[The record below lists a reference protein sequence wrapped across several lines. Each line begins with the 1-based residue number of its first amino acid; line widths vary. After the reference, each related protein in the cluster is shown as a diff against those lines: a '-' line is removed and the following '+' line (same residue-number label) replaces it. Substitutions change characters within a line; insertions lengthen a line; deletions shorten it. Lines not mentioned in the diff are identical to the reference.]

1 MSRPEKPVSDR
12 VLGAVS
18 GYLAALLT
26 RGAPPVVPPA
36 KSERQL
42 AMHCATAL
50 DLGLRTVQRA
60 FRHES
65 VSDLVA
71 QLVAQVAHGG
81 TDRVPPTAKPQ
92 VAALPAH
99 PDDDPDSKL
108 LLGALRHCSSPKPG
122 ENPSRYYSRLEPN
135 QHAAYCVVRDCHAW
149 VEPGEGSILLPYPR
163 GTRVRV
169 LCAEHALLTEVELVL
184 ANVKTGDLR

>member
-1 MSRPEKPVSDR
+1 MSDR

-18 GYLAALLT
+18 GYLTALLT
-26 RGAPPVVPPA
+26 RGAPPM

-42 AMHCATAL
+42 AMQCATAL

-60 FRHES
+60 FKHEN
-65 VSDLVA
+65 VADLVA

-81 TDRVPPTAKPQ
+81 TDRVPPVAKPQ
-92 VAALPAH
+92 VTALPAH
-99 PDDDPDSKL
+99 PDDDPDTKL

-122 ENPSRYYSRLEPN
+122 ENPSRYYCRLEPN
-135 QHAAYCVVRDCHAW
+135 QHAAYCVVRGCHAW